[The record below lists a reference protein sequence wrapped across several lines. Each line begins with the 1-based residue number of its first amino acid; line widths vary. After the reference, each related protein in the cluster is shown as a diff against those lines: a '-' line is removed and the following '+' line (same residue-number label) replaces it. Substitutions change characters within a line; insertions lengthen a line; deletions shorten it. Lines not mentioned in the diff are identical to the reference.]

1 MLDGR
6 QRNDWMEELTSCW
19 KKVVPKKK
27 IKFTPVHCCIIWG
40 RVSGCE
46 RQEEEEVK
54 TDLEGSS
61 ENGTAEVAVG
71 LPEGALE
78 AVGPG

>member
-6 QRNDWMEELTSCW
+6 QWNDWMEELTSCW

-27 IKFTPVHCCIIWG
+27 IKFTPVHCCIICG
-40 RVSGCE
+40 RVSGC
-46 RQEEEEVK
+46 RTLEEEEVK

>member
-1 MLDGR
+1 M
-6 QRNDWMEELTSCW
+6 
-19 KKVVPKKK
+19 
-27 IKFTPVHCCIIWG
+27 KFTPVHCCIIWG

-61 ENGTAEVAVG
+61 ENRTAEVAVG